1 MSKGAHNVLVLVI
14 KILGFDWKLKQVTL
28 SLFEDA
34 ETTRQALARN
44 LIGLLDA
51 YGLRNKIITYV
62 KDKSLNLNTLT
73 SALKYVVKYGT
84 SSLEESF

>member
-1 MSKGAHNVLVLVI
+1 LKP
-14 KILGFDWKLKQVTL
+14 KQVIL
-28 SLFEDA
+28 SLFEDV

-44 LIGLLDA
+44 LIDILDA

-62 KDKSLNLNTLT
+62 KDESLNLNTLIN
-73 SALKYVVKYGT
+73 ALKYVVKHDT

>member
-1 MSKGAHNVLVLVI
+1 MKP
-14 KILGFDWKLKQVTL
+14 KQVIL
-28 SLFEDA
+28 SLFEDV

-44 LIGLLDA
+44 LIDILDA

-62 KDKSLNLNTLT
+62 KDESLNLNTLIN
-73 SALKYVVKYGT
+73 ALKYVVKHDT